1 VQDVPW
7 REFFFSVSRFS
18 FGVWRP
24 DFPSVFTLRA
34 CHQGAGVFFFRFAFF
49 LWCVAPRFPKRFYLA
64 RVPPGS
70 GTGSWRHFFSVP
82 GAADSHAQA
91 VGYKYNKAPA
101 SLGYHSH
108 LATKKMAETGID
120 LNVAPPLDENHGK

>member
-7 REFFFSVSRFS
+7 RE
-18 FGVWRP
+18 
-24 DFPSVFTLRA
+24 
-34 CHQGAGVFFFRFAFF
+34 FFFRFAFF

>member
-1 VQDVPW
+1 VYQTSVASY
-7 REFFFSVSRFS
+7 FSQLQIFAWSCA
-18 FGVWRP
+18 G
-24 DFPSVFTLRA
+24 RA
-34 CHQGAGVFFFRFAFF
+34 LAGVFFFRFAFF

>member
-1 VQDVPW
+1 L
-7 REFFFSVSRFS
+7 FSV
-18 FGVWRP
+18 
-24 DFPSVFTLRA
+24 A
-34 CHQGAGVFFFRFAFF
+34 
-49 LWCVAPRFPKRFYLA
+49 
-64 RVPPGS
+64 
-70 GTGSWRHFFSVP
+70 